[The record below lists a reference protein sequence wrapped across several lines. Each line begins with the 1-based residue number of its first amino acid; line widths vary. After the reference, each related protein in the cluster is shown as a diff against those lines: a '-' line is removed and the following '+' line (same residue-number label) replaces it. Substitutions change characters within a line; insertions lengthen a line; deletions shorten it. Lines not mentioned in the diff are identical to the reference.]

1 MTPTVIK
8 PLPHRVGVADIAS
21 PELKRVTMLFMENF
35 ESIARQLSEVQGVAT
50 AMKRALA
57 ANSIEID
64 AVDKDARRRL
74 AEKADLDASGKVPAS
89 QLPSYVDDVLEYASL
104 ENFPAEG
111 ESGKIYIA
119 IDTGKVYRWS
129 GTQYV
134 EVSPAPQLARVAETG
149 DYDDLINKPTIPPTP
164 VNADWNATSGLAEIL
179 NKPSIPDV
187 SNCVTKE
194 YLEIPTA
201 PYVEFPDFTKPA
213 TYAVGDCVT
222 YSGSRYVCKT
232 AHTVVSSGSFAN
244 SYWQVVTNFSSSTYY
259 QQGAIAIYSGKYYR
273 RKSAGRGSWNA
284 SLWEEV
290 LVDDKPYGIIDKR
303 FVNSICVSNN
313 PDFATVTNTF
323 SIRMQDL
330 VIDAARTY
338 SVDFCY
344 RRTSSN
350 FGWASGNAIQI
361 DGAGA
366 AISRATNQVTV
377 NTDYAETRADV
388 SGSATITIMLN
399 TWMTCVMKVY
409 IPTT

>member
-74 AEKADLDASGKVPAS
+74 AEKADLDEGGKVPAS

-111 ESGKIYIA
+111 ESGKIYVA

-149 DYDDLINKPTIPPTP
+149 DYDDLINKPTIPPAP

-194 YLEIPTA
+194 YLEIPTV

-222 YSGSRYVCKT
+222 YSGNRYVCKLG
-232 AHTVVSSGSFAN
+232 HTVTASGSFVSN
-244 SYWQVVTNFSSSTYY
+244 NWQIVGGFSSSTNYA
-259 QQGAIAIYSGKYYR
+259 QGAIVIHDGKYYR
-273 RKSAGRGSWNA
+273 RKSSGSGSW
-284 SLWEEV
+284 SSTQSQWEEV
-290 LVDDKPYGIIDKR
+290 LVAKPYGVIDRR
-303 FVNSICVSNN
+303 FVNSIYLSN
-313 PDFATVTNTF
+313 F
-323 SIRMQDL
+323 SPMSNSVMTSTIRMQDL
-330 VIDAARTY
+330 VTDSTRTY
-338 SVDFCY
+338 SVDFY
-344 RRTSSN
+344 WKKIINYSIGPDIKVLNGSTTIINVATVSD
-350 FGWASGNAIQI
+350 GASGTSTQ
-361 DGAGA
+361 
-366 AISRATNQVTV
+366 T
-377 NTDYAETRADV
+377 EV
-388 SGSATITIMLN
+388 SGSTELTVTLGMG
-399 TWMTCVMKVY
+399 MMCVIKVY

>member
-1 MTPTVIK
+1 MTPTVTK
-8 PLPHRVGVADIAS
+8 PLPHMVGVADIAN

-35 ESIARQLSEVQGVAT
+35 KSIARQLSEVQGVAT

-74 AEKADLDASGKVPAS
+74 AKKADLDDSGKVPAS

-104 ENFPAEG
+104 ADFPAEG
-111 ESGKIYIA
+111 EEGKIYVA
-119 IDTGKVYRWS
+119 IDTDKVYRWS
-129 GTQYV
+129 GTRYV
-134 EVSPAPQLARVAETG
+134 EVSPAPQLATVAETG
-149 DYDDLINKPTIPPTP
+149 DYNDLNNKPTIPPAP
-164 VNADWNATSGLAEIL
+164 VNADWDATEGLAKIL
-179 NKPSIPDV
+179 NKPSIPDA
-187 SNCVTKE
+187 SKLVTRE
-194 YLEIPTA
+194 YLEMSST

-222 YSGSRYVCKT
+222 YNGSRYVCKT
-232 AHTVVSSGSFAN
+232 AHTVSSNGSFVN
-244 SYWQVVTNFSSSTYY
+244 NYWQIVTNFSSSTYY

-273 RKSAGRGSWNA
+273 RKSAGSGSWNA

-290 LVDDKPYGIIDKR
+290 LVDKLYGIIDKR

-313 PDFATVTNTF
+313 PEFAAVTNTI

-350 FGWASGNAIQI
+350 FSWAIGNAIEI
-361 DGAGA
+361 NGAGA
-366 AISRATNQVTV
+366 AISRATNQVTA
-377 NTDYAETRADV
+377 NTDYTETRADV
-388 SGSATITIMLN
+388 SGSATVTIMLN